1 MNYTEF
7 KDALVSSVKEH
18 LDASIRVEL
27 RNITKNNGVSLDAIV
42 IVSDTSN
49 VSPTLYINHLYG
61 AYQNGE
67 SLSSIACHLI
77 ELNARYKPRT
87 NFDISLI
94 TDFEKAK
101 SNLIYKLINFDKN
114 RDLLKNVPHIAFLD
128 LAIVFYYQVPDIHYN
143 DGFILITN
151 EMLSTWGTTKEDVFS
166 ISKENTKRLYKISVT
181 KVYDLVCNRL
191 SPEERAVFEIENIPL
206 YILTNIANFNG
217 ANCLLDTD
225 TLSSL
230 SDMHE
235 SNLFII
241 PSSIHETLFI
251 PEDENPMD
259 LEYMV
264 DMVKY
269 VNQTELTEQ
278 DILSDHIYYF
288 DRVEK
293 KLSIAGQ
300 IPLIIIPDIRRQ
312 IAQRSKK

>member
-27 RNITKNNGVSLDAIV
+27 RNVTKNNGVSLDAIV

-77 ELNARYKPRT
+77 ELNARYKPKT

-128 LAIVFYYQVPDIHYN
+128 LAIVFYYQVPDIHYH

-151 EMLSTWGTTKEDVFS
+151 DMLTTWGKTKEDVFS

-191 SPEERAVFEIENIPL
+191 SPEEQAVFEIENIPL

-259 LEYMV
+259 IEYMV

-288 DRVEK
+288 DRLEK
-293 KLSIAGQ
+293 KLSIAG
-300 IPLIIIPDIRRQ
+300 
-312 IAQRSKK
+312 